1 MIAETIALVSAANA
15 AIGQIKTLAGH
26 GRDLASMGKQ
36 IGLVVEA
43 EERLRAEGNS
53 KKNSIWTK
61 AFGAKDGATVEEF
74 FQLEQMREN
83 RREME
88 SHFKLYG
95 RPGLWN
101 DYVKF
106 ETELRVKRR
115 KDAEEREKARRKLV
129 EGMYLAVGTVIFVA
143 GLSVMMWWAY
153 NNRGIFAGL

>member
-1 MIAETIALVSAANA
+1 MIAETIAIVSAANA

-74 FQLEQMREN
+74 FQLEQMKQN

-115 KDAEEREKARRKLV
+115 KDAEAREKARRELV
-129 EGMYLAVGTVIFVA
+129 QTVYVTVGVSIFVGGVA
-143 GLSVMMWWAY
+143 ALFWWSY
-153 NNRGIFAGL
+153 NNRVFFS